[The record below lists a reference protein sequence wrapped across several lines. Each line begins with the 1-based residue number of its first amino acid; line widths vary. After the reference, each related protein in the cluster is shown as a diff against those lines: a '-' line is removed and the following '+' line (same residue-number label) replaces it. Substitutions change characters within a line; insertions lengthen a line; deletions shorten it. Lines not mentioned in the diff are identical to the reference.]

1 MLHQRLISAL
11 GILAITVIGVLAGS
25 WILTLLLTLIGW
37 GALRELHRALAAY
50 GLAPFRSL
58 ARVLLLALMLT
69 IWQFPN
75 TALLLLGL
83 SLTVMLPIIASFRE
97 DTVHA
102 IQRATVTTMCTL
114 YLALPLGAAL
124 ALRATSDGNIAP
136 WIYRIAGWIGDATSA
151 PGLAWLTWAIAV
163 TWLTDVGA
171 YVGGSVLG
179 GPKLAPR
186 ISPGK
191 TWAGAVS
198 GTVCGSLTG
207 WIVAAVT
214 ALPLAWPMAFA
225 SSMVLSVIG
234 QLGDLAESLLKRA
247 LGVKDMG
254 TILPG
259 HGGILDRIDALL
271 FTFPVALAIA
281 WWATGR

>member
-1 MLHQRLISAL
+1 MLRQRFTSAL
-11 GILAITVIGVLAGS
+11 GILAITVIGVLAGG

-37 GALRELHRALAAY
+37 GALRELHRALAVHN
-50 GLAPFRSL
+50 LAPFFRIAST
-58 ARVLLLALMLT
+58 LLFTLML
-69 IWQFPN
+69 IVWQTPN
-75 TALLLLGL
+75 LPLLLLGL
-83 SLTVMLPIIASFRE
+83 SVTVMLPIIASFRE

-102 IQRATVTTMCTL
+102 IRRATTTSMCTV
-114 YLALPLGAAL
+114 YLAPPLGAAL
-124 ALRATSDGNIAP
+124 ALRAINQGNTAP

-171 YVGGSVLG
+171 YVGGSILG

-186 ISPGK
+186 LSPGK

-207 WIVAAVT
+207 WIIAAFT
-214 ALPLAWPMAFA
+214 GLPLAWPVALA
-225 SSMVLSVIG
+225 SSIVVSIIG

-254 TILPG
+254 TALPG